1 MTLSKILLA
10 IMLTSMVS
18 NTVFAQESNKS
29 TTPTKDL
36 TALNETIKTIH
47 QRKSVRHFTNKEVTK
62 EQLEAIVRAGMAAPT
77 AINSQPWQ
85 FLVVTDKDLKD
96 KYAEGNGQ
104 ADMIKSCQALIVV
117 CGDMTIGNE
126 RSRRYW
132 DQDCSAATENIL
144 LAVESLGLGAVWT
157 GVYPV
162 EERIKT
168 VKERFELPEN
178 IIPLCV
184 ILVGYP
190 DGDIDKPKD
199 KWKPER
205 LHWNKY

>member
-1 MTLSKILLA
+1 MKLSKLFLSVAITALLA
-10 IMLTSMVS
+10 NSS
-18 NTVFAQESNKS
+18 YAQEASK
-29 TTPTKDL
+29 PTNEGKDL

-47 QRKSVRHFTNKEVTK
+47 QRKSVRNYIDKEVSK

-77 AINSQPWQ
+77 AINAQPWQ
-85 FLVVTDKDLKD
+85 FLVVTDKELKA
-96 KYAEGNGQ
+96 KYAEGNRQ
-104 ADMIKSCQALIVV
+104 ADMINKCSALIVV

-126 RSRRYW
+126 RSRAYW

-144 LAVESLGLGAVWT
+144 LAAESLGLGAVWT
-157 GVYPV
+157 GVFPG
-162 EERIKT
+162 EERIKI
-168 VKERFELPEN
+168 VKERFGLPEN

-190 DGDIDKPKD
+190 EGTDQPKD

>member
-1 MTLSKILLA
+1 MSISKLLLA
-10 IMLTSMVS
+10 VALTSMVS
-18 NTVFAQESNKS
+18 NSVFAQDANK
-29 TTPTKDL
+29 TTETGKDL

-77 AINSQPWQ
+77 AINAQPWQ
-85 FLVVTDKDLKD
+85 FLVVTDKDLKA
-96 KYAEGNGQ
+96 KYAEGNRQ
-104 ADMIKSCQALIVV
+104 ADMINSCQALVVV

-126 RSRRYW
+126 RSRAYW

-157 GVYPV
+157 GVYPG
-162 EERIKT
+162 EDRIKL
-168 VKERFELPEN
+168 VKERFGLPEN

-184 ILVGYP
+184 ILVGHP

>member
-190 DGDIDKPKD
+190 DGYIDKPKD

>member
-10 IMLTSMVS
+10 ITLTSMVS
-18 NTVFAQESNKS
+18 NTVFAQETNKT

-36 TALNETIKTIH
+36 TTLNETIKTIH

-62 EQLEAIVRAGMAAPT
+62 EQLEALVRAGMAAPT

-85 FLVVTDKDLKD
+85 FLVVTDKDLKA

-104 ADMIKSCQALIVV
+104 ADMIKASQALIVV
-117 CGDMTIGNE
+117 CGDMTIGTE
-126 RSRRYW
+126 RSRSYW

-144 LAVESLGLGAVWT
+144 LAAESLGLGAVWT
-157 GVYPV
+157 GVYPG

-190 DGDIDKPKD
+190 EGDLDKPKD

-205 LHWNKY
+205 LHWTKY